1 MLFLMVLEMFP
12 NLFIEKNK
20 KYNIIL
26 KYYITVIESAY
37 KKWYINNV
45 IKENDFVF

>member
-1 MLFLMVLEMFP
+1 MLFLTLLEMFP
-12 NLFIEKNK
+12 NLFIDKNK
-20 KYNIIL
+20 KYNITL
-26 KYYITVIESAY
+26 KYYITGIESAY